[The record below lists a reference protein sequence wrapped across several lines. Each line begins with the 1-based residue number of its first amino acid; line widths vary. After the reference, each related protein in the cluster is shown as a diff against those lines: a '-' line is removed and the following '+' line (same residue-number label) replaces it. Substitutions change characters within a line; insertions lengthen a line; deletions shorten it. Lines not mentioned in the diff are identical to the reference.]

1 MSCPSCWNCWIVST
15 FIFAYLKA
23 KLRVVH
29 HPSQTPKLPD
39 RISNDINNV
48 LNTDVE
54 VNVAVCPLGLNPKG
68 TRAKLHRLVLTA
80 DRLLNLPFA
89 ISIRIFF
96 TTCMQSDTLEDAS
109 LVWSTTSQVSAAV
122 GRLVRDAWGSSNVLL
137 LLGLA
142 AVPPFWLPFYWYMQT
157 DLTVKI
163 IHGDTS
169 KVLCIQGVDD
179 RRRKE
184 LVIRA
189 PSLGAGRCI
198 IHQASK
204 LITHRVN
211 GAAVIARVNDEHNAP
226 TSGWTT
232 TCACT
237 FRAPRRPPPPQP
249 TSSGLEPQMPGIVS
263 NYAKFY
269 QVKSG
274 DSCWSIENAAGITL
288 AQFRS
293 WNTQIDESCTNL
305 WVDYYV
311 CIGV

>member
-1 MSCPSCWNCWIVST
+1 MYV
-15 FIFAYLKA
+15 
-23 KLRVVH
+23 
-29 HPSQTPKLPD
+29 PD
-39 RISNDINNV
+39 PVQMDGM
-48 LNTDVE
+48 
-54 VNVAVCPLGLNPKG
+54 ANPKKAFLM
-68 TRAKLHRLVLTA
+68 R
-80 DRLLNLPFA
+80 
-89 ISIRIFF
+89 
-96 TTCMQSDTLEDAS
+96 
-109 LVWSTTSQVSAAV
+109 VW
-122 GRLVRDAWGSSNVLL
+122 
-137 LLGLA
+137 
-142 AVPPFWLPFYWYMQT
+142 
-157 DLTVKI
+157 
-163 IHGDTS
+163 
-169 KVLCIQGVDD
+169 
-179 RRRKE
+179 
-184 LVIRA
+184 RA
-189 PSLGAGRCI
+189 PALSLG
-198 IHQASK
+198 Q
-204 LITHRVN
+204 
-211 GAAVIARVNDEHNAP
+211 NAP